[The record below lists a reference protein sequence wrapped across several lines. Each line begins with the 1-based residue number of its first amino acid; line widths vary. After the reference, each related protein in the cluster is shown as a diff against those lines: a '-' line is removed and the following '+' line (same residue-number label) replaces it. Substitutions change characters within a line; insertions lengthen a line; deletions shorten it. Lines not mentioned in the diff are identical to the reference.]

1 MLRAF
6 HEVENSQTRLSTH
19 THRCPLRKTQLN
31 RNLSGKNFPKD
42 LVINMFKRLK
52 EYRDELEGDQGGNSK
67 TRIGYIKTRNLLL
80 L

>member
-1 MLRAF
+1 
-6 HEVENSQTRLSTH
+6 
-19 THRCPLRKTQLN
+19 
-31 RNLSGKNFPKD
+31 
-42 LVINMFKRLK
+42 MFKRLK